1 MVQTNQRV
9 RRDHYWHGRYAGVER
24 HVKSCRGC
32 SSSKSRPY
40 PRRYSPGNVLVKR
53 LRNGYR
59 IGHDPGR
66 YPVLLGTW
74 MGSWIHFRSGHASGQ
89 YQDEKPRPKTMAIP
103 SPEILPASQIQSERA
118 VAKCDTAIIK
128 NPPILLLGEATSALD
143 TESEWIVQAHLD
155 RLVAGSNRT
164 TVIVAHHDPGCR
176 PYCRPQW
183 RSDCGARFS

>member
-1 MVQTNQRV
+1 MTHEVPQNCHHSLEGGHQGVVQTNQRV

-66 YPVLLGTW
+66 YLVRGWDPGSTLEAVMPV
-74 MGSWIHFRSGHASGQ
+74 GSTKMKNRDPRRWRYQVQKYYRQARSKVNERLRSAIQLSSRTLQSCCWVRRRVHWTRRASGL
-89 YQDEKPRPKTMAIP
+89 YRHIW
-103 SPEILPASQIQSERA
+103 IGWWRGR
-118 VAKCDTAIIK
+118 TA
-128 NPPILLLGEATSALD
+128 
-143 TESEWIVQAHLD
+143 
-155 RLVAGSNRT
+155 R
-164 TVIVAHHDPGCR
+164 
-176 PYCRPQW
+176 
-183 RSDCGARFS
+183 RS